1 MDWALKG
8 LLWVLLVVLVLGGC
22 KPSTPSPPGKLEEAS
37 ASGPTAESGAWGMAS
52 LTEQPMPSCSG
63 TDLACEPPDLAS
75 LNEQAVALHR
85 ERRLKEAS
93 ELYAQLL
100 KLEPPREPTE
110 EERALTLRYAPRLFV
125 TPTEF
130 FPLKDF
136 AAVLHPERPLIA
148 YHMFWEDDIDY
159 PDDNDP
165 CDHEVMWVEYDA
177 ASGEVT
183 GVYAY
188 YHKEILSSQDAVAD
202 ANAHDGRPWI
212 GVQWGKHGSLIVGWE
227 KMRARSIWLDMKSTY
242 RRLHTQGH
250 RQLDHPLARGW
261 PRTFEGSWDDF
272 VDFSQ
277 PVEPREWLETK
288 GMIMVSR
295 WPNAV
300 IDQYF
305 LPYNFYPKPE
315 WPK

>member
-1 MDWALKG
+1 VKHGVRCVFRGMSKRLLG
-8 LLWVLLVVLVLGGC
+8 LLFVTAMFSGC
-22 KPSTPSPPGKLEEAS
+22 QSSIATPTIEPEEL
-37 ASGPTAESGAWGMAS
+37 TA
-52 LTEQPMPSCSG
+52 
-63 TDLACEPPDLAS
+63 
-75 LNEQAVALHR
+75 LNERAVALHR

-93 ELYAQLL
+93 ALYTQVL
-100 KLEPPREPTE
+100 KLNPPREPTA
-110 EERALTLRYAPRLFV
+110 EERALALRHAPRLFT

-136 AAVLHPERPLIA
+136 AAVLHPEQPIIA

-188 YHKEILSSQDAVAD
+188 YHGDILSSKEAVAD
-202 ANAHDGRPWI
+202 ANAHQGRPWI
-212 GVQWGKHGSLIVGWE
+212 GVQWGKHGLLVKGWE
-227 KMRARSIWLDMKSTY
+227 KLWAGSIWADMKKTY
-242 RRLHTQGH
+242 YRLHIRGRRL
-250 RQLDHPLARGW
+250 LDHPLARDW
-261 PRTFEGSWDDF
+261 PRTFEGSWGDF

-277 PVEPREWLETK
+277 PVEPQEWLEAK

-295 WPNAV
+295 WSNAV

-305 LPYNFYPKPE
+305 LRYNFYPKPE
-315 WPK
+315 WPE